1 MQVERISADITL
13 KHKPRTGTQAYN
25 KLKYGYDFNA
35 EKMSFEDFAY
45 KWLES
50 VKDNIAYG
58 TYAGYKQ
65 ALESRIIPY
74 FKGYK
79 VAHIKT
85 PHIEAFYRTLVDD
98 YATGTIK
105 RFAKP
110 EHNRVEERR
119 W

>member
-1 MQVERISADITL
+1 MDMED
-13 KHKPRTGTQAYN
+13 

-98 YATGTIK
+98 YA
-105 RFAKP
+105 
-110 EHNRVEERR
+110 NLSERYLFQMM
-119 W
+119 